1 MEYRNNPCQKEKDP
15 KIVEIQSMLNKAL
28 DNAVLLVKADSSLP
42 TMLGDPHYFQ
52 TLHHRNYI
60 PNGWSKI
67 NPDGYFGS
75 ITENAVKCFQEF
87 LYITSNGI
95 IGETTYFFLSQLSSI
110 NYSSINVLGASIK
123 PKHNKT
129 NNEHDDFIERWKT
142 AISKTGEDTAD
153 RIKGIIEDM
162 CKSIIS
168 KETSSGNSFPVVVY
182 QIRNVLSTN
191 FSTLQQAA
199 FLDNIRNNNYNR
211 SYLSLN
217 KATIPINNKY
227 FSQQSLKIRIGNMRI
242 TDNIDKCGKHV
253 GLFATV
259 LLALQEP
266 LKMLLKYEETESWYD
281 SYEKE
286 YYKAMDNLFFGGF
299 AATIVRLIC
308 ASLTALSTATGTTTG
323 AATGAGVGAFGAGV
337 GAIPG
342 AGIGALGGTGIGLVS
357 GIAITFACFEL
368 IKILVM
374 SLITSL
380 LALALSLFYAFI
392 SKDDQRLSQ
401 KILDPI
407 FDNTVVLLM
416 KINRQ

>member
-1 MEYRNNPCQKEKDP
+1 
-15 KIVEIQSMLNKAL
+15 
-28 DNAVLLVKADSSLP
+28 
-42 TMLGDPHYFQ
+42 
-52 TLHHRNYI
+52 
-60 PNGWSKI
+60 
-67 NPDGYFGS
+67 
-75 ITENAVKCFQEF
+75 
-87 LYITSNGI
+87 
-95 IGETTYFFLSQLSSI
+95 
-110 NYSSINVLGASIK
+110 
-123 PKHNKT
+123 
-129 NNEHDDFIERWKT
+129 
-142 AISKTGEDTAD
+142 
-153 RIKGIIEDM
+153 
-162 CKSIIS
+162 
-168 KETSSGNSFPVVVY
+168 
-182 QIRNVLSTN
+182 
-191 FSTLQQAA
+191 
-199 FLDNIRNNNYNR
+199 
-211 SYLSLN
+211 
-217 KATIPINNKY
+217 
-227 FSQQSLKIRIGNMRI
+227 
-242 TDNIDKCGKHV
+242 
-253 GLFATV
+253 
-259 LLALQEP
+259 
-266 LKMLLKYEETESWYD
+266 
-281 SYEKE
+281 
-286 YYKAMDNLFFGGF
+286 MDNLFFGGF